1 MYRLGSCS
9 RSCILSLFFTPAPSV
24 DEVYSLTH
32 PHVPLPPGFPNP
44 LDRQKV
50 QILWK
55 PVPTQRRKFH
65 ISAPIKGRKHSLSQ
79 EVMGCI
85 HLWANTHLARGPLPL
100 RAWLVWGE
108 ERRGVGGC
116 KAIWEFTAALTSLCQ
131 HRKPGAPTSWW
142 ASQEVIVD

>member
-1 MYRLGSCS
+1 MYRLESCS

-32 PHVPLPPGFPNP
+32 PHVSLPPGFPNP

-79 EVMGCI
+79 EVVGCI
-85 HLWANTHLARGPLPL
+85 HLWANIHLARGQLPL
-100 RAWLVWGE
+100 LAWRVWGE
-108 ERRGVGGC
+108 ERRGEGYEDAKQSGN
-116 KAIWEFTAALTSLCQ
+116 SLQ
-131 HRKPGAPTSWW
+131 HWPRF
-142 ASQEVIVD
+142 ASIGNLVHPHLDEHFKR